1 MYGSLWR
8 SIQLFQLLT
17 LFFKGKNG
25 LGRLDALVR
34 FPTPLLGTAPVE
46 NAVGGGIVKNVNL
59 PKDSSSGKSFFHKF
73 SQWAELSKVEN
84 KKK

>member
-1 MYGSLWR
+1 MAR
-8 SIQLFQLLT
+8 SGEVFSFFSFSHFFSKEKTVWGAWMHWCVFQH
-17 LFFKGKNG
+17 
-25 LGRLDALVR
+25 R
-34 FPTPLLGTAPVE
+34 LLGTAPVE